1 MSQITWVVCEETGRW
16 AAALRLEFARIEKG
30 RRAPGMREVRS
41 LAELKLQLNEHA
53 GAFSLIEIGQL
64 NLASVLELVAHRE
77 PAIGRFAALLSD
89 TSDRMQTIADVAWE
103 AGAIDVIESP
113 RHVHRL
119 VAICGQLSATRP
131 YIEQPA
137 SDRAFAEWAL
147 STLPWQ
153 DA

>member
-1 MSQITWVVCEETGRW
+1 MESG
-16 AAALRLEFARIEKG
+16 G
-30 RRAPGMREVRS
+30 RAPRLHEVRS
-41 LAELKLQLNEHA
+41 LAELKSQLDDHA
-53 GAFSLIEIGQL
+53 GAFNLIEIGQS
-64 NLASVLELVAHRE
+64 NLASVLELLAQRD

-89 TSDRMQTIADVAWE
+89 KSDHIRPIADVAWE

-119 VAICGQLSATRP
+119 VAIYGQLSAARP
-131 YIEQPA
+131 FIEQPA
-137 SDRAFAEWAL
+137 SDQAFAEWAL

>member
-1 MSQITWVVCEETGRW
+1 MESGGRVP
-16 AAALRLEFARIEKG
+16 R
-30 RRAPGMREVRS
+30 MREVRS
-41 LAELKLQLNEHA
+41 LAELKSQLNEHA
-53 GAFSLIEIGQL
+53 SPFSLIEIGQS
-64 NLASVLELVAHRE
+64 NLAGVLELLAGRE
-77 PAIGRFAALLSD
+77 PAISRFAALLSR
-89 TSDRMQTIADVAWE
+89 TSDQIRPIAEVAGE

-119 VAICGQLSATRP
+119 VAIYGQLLAARP
-131 YIEQPA
+131 FIEQPD